1 MKNFFDVF
9 ISYGRA
15 DSKAFAIKLNQRL
28 TAQGLNVWFDQE
40 DIPLAVDYQEQI
52 NDGIERTHNFIF
64 IIAPH
69 SVNSQYCLKEINL
82 AIKYNKRII
91 PLLHLE
97 QISQETW
104 RQRNPDKTETEA
116 DWQGYQAEGR
126 HSSFMNMHP
135 AISKINWIYFREEI
149 DNFESSF
156 AGLIGA
162 IDQQQHY
169 VEKHSI
175 FLVKALNWL
184 RNQKQTNYLLI
195 GEERQAAE
203 KWLKHRL
210 TEEQPP
216 CLPTDLHC
224 EFISESSKNANNLMT
239 QVFLSS
245 SEKDNPIKEKIRQT
259 LMREGFTVWTNQTD
273 IKTGTA
279 FEEEI
284 NKGIEGANNFVYLI
298 SPEALQSSYC
308 YLELAH
314 AFATNKRIIP
324 LLIEKTDIELIPS
337 QLQKL
342 QFIDLTEYEDRDKYC
357 SSIDKLLKELN
368 RDASY
373 YESHKVLL
381 VKALKWQ
388 QQTHNPSVLLR
399 GYNLQHFEAW
409 LKVAKQRKESPPLPL
424 QEEFIIASLNQHKP
438 SSLEVFISYSRADS
452 DLARRLNEALTSLG
466 KLTWFDQES
475 IASGEDFRRE
485 IYQGIEI
492 SDNFVFIISP
502 KSINSP
508 YCSDE
513 VEYAQKLNKR
523 IITILHQK
531 VAAKDL
537 PPALATVQWLDFSQ
551 HDGDFLTNFT
561 QLVRTLDTDRDHV
574 HNHSKWLQRAKEWE
588 NSQTNADLLLRGSEF
603 VLAQTWLKKIEQQNK
618 QPPATELHKEFIQAS
633 QTAIEA
639 AETAEKERQ
648 QHLLKLQQERTQE
661 VEKRLEQEQK
671 NARRQKQWLVVV
683 SLFGAVATCL
693 GFFAA
698 SEYRRAAIS
707 EIVAVNRTSQAS
719 FALNEQLEALTAAMK
734 AQRLGTDLEQRPFVN
749 LPPKLKNNL
758 KEMLKIALY
767 GIKQTNIFS
776 GHDGSVFGVK
786 FSPDG
791 AIIASA
797 SADNTIKLWKRDG
810 SLLATLDGKH
820 GGHKG
825 SVNEVAFSPDG
836 QLIASAST
844 DNTIKLW
851 KRDGTVLKT
860 LKGHQDTV
868 KAVAF
873 SPDGQLI
880 ASGGND
886 TTVKLWKRD
895 GTLLKTLKGHQR
907 WSYVYTVA
915 FSPDGQLIASGHR
928 DKIIRIWKR
937 DGTLLKTLEGH
948 EGPVNLVVFSPDSQL
963 IASGSMDKTIKL
975 WKRDGKLL
983 RTLEGHEAAV
993 NGLTFTP
1000 DGQQIVSGSY
1010 DKTVRLWKLDGTLL
1024 MTLQGHSDAVNTV
1037 DVRNYGK
1044 NLEIASGSDDN
1055 EVRLWRPYSKLV
1067 TTLFGHSDVVSAVD
1081 LNADVIV
1088 SGSADKTL
1096 KLWKRDGTLRE
1107 LPGHKGSVSTVKIS
1121 PNGQFIVSGSLD
1133 GTVRIWGLDGKLLN
1147 TLKGDTGGINDLAI
1161 SPDSKFIVSGNWD
1174 KTLKI
1179 WRLDGKLLN
1188 TLRGHIDAV
1197 QAVAISPDGKFIAS
1211 GSADNRI
1218 KIWRLD
1224 GHGTLLSILTLK
1236 EHQSPVLAID
1246 FSPDG
1251 RMLVSGSGDNTIK
1264 LWKTDEKGQW
1274 LPSSVRTIEGHSNS
1288 VLDVKFSPDG
1298 QQIASAS
1305 ADNTIRIWQLDGT
1318 LVDMLPGFGADV
1330 NAIHFSQDG
1339 KTLVSGSSN
1348 KTIIIWDLARH
1359 LTPKDIQRYACNCLK
1374 DYLQHNPDVEES
1386 DRRLCDQILGKSY

>member
-28 TAQGLNVWFDQE
+28 TAQGLNVWFDEE

-91 PLLHLE
+91 PLLHVE

-104 RQRNPDKTETEA
+104 RQRNLDETEA

-126 HSSFMNMHP
+126 HSSFPNMHP

-149 DNFESSF
+149 DDFESSF
-156 AGLIGA
+156 TGLIGA

-184 RNQKQTNYLLI
+184 RNQKQTNYLLV

-203 KWLKHRL
+203 KWLKHRF

-245 SEKDNPIKEKIRQT
+245 SEKDNPIKEKIRKT

-279 FEEEI
+279 FQEQI
-284 NKGIEGANNFVYLI
+284 NKGIEGADNFVYLI
-298 SPEALQSSYC
+298 SPEALKSHYC
-308 YLELAH
+308 YLEIAH

-342 QFIDLTEYEDRDKYC
+342 QFIDLTEYQDQDKYR
-357 SSIDKLLKELN
+357 SNIDKLLKELN
-368 RDASY
+368 SDVAY

-466 KLTWFDQES
+466 KLTWFDQEN

-513 VEYAQKLNKR
+513 VEYAKKLNKR

-537 PPALATVQWLDFSQ
+537 PPALASIQWLDFSQ
-551 HDGDFLTNFT
+551 HGSDFLTNFT
-561 QLVRTLDTDRDHV
+561 QLVRTIHTDRDHV
-574 HNHSKWLQRAKEWE
+574 HNHSKWLQRAKAWE
-588 NSQTNADLLLRGSEF
+588 NSQKSADLLLRGSEF
-603 VLAQTWLKKIEQQNK
+603 VLAQTWLKKIEEQNK

-661 VEKRLEQEQK
+661 VEKRLEQEKK

-698 SEYRRAAIS
+698 SEYRQAAIS

-719 FALNEQLEALTAAMK
+719 FALNKQLEALTAAMK

-786 FSPDG
+786 FSHDG

-797 SADNTIKLWKRDG
+797 SADNRIKLWKRNG
-810 SLLATLDGKH
+810 SLLATLGEKR

-825 SVNEVAFSPDG
+825 SVN
-836 QLIASAST
+836 
-844 DNTIKLW
+844 
-851 KRDGTVLKT
+851 
-860 LKGHQDTV
+860 
-868 KAVAF
+868 AVAF
-873 SPDGQLI
+873 SPDGQLLASASVDNTIKLWQRDGTLEKTIQGDKDGVNAVVFSPDGQWI

-895 GTLLKTLKGHQR
+895 GTLLRTLEGHR
-907 WSYVYTVA
+907 GAVKAVA
-915 FSPDGQLIASGHR
+915 FSPDGQLIVSGSR
-928 DKIIRIWKR
+928 DKTLKLWKR
-937 DGTLLKTLEGH
+937 DGTLL
-948 EGPVNLVVFSPDSQL
+948 
-963 IASGSMDKTIKL
+963 
-975 WKRDGKLL
+975 
-983 RTLEGHEAAV
+983 RTLEGHGDTVKVVAFSPDGQSIVSGSRDKTLKLWKLDDTSPTITFSGHEASV
-993 NGLTFTP
+993 YGLTFTP

-1010 DKTVRLWKLDGTLL
+1010 DRTVRLWKLDGTLL

-1037 DVRNYGK
+1037 DVRNYGN
-1044 NLEIASGSDDN
+1044 NLEIVSGSNDKT
-1055 EVRLWRPYSKLV
+1055 VRLWKPYSKLV

-1081 LNADVIV
+1081 LKADLIV
-1088 SGSADKTL
+1088 SGSFDKTI
-1096 KLWKRDGTLRE
+1096 KLWKQDGTLRT
-1107 LPGHKGSVSTVKIS
+1107 LLGHEGLVTSVKIS

-1147 TLKGDTGGINDLAI
+1147 TLKGDTSGVHSVAI
-1161 SPDSKFIVSGNWD
+1161 SPNGKLIVSGNWD

-1188 TLRGHIDAV
+1188 NIKGHTDGV

-1211 GSADNRI
+1211 GSASNSI
-1218 KIWRLD
+1218 KIWQID
-1224 GHGTLLSILTLK
+1224 GHGTLLSIVTLK
-1236 EHQSPVLAID
+1236 GHLSSVLGVD
-1246 FSPDG
+1246 FSRDG
-1251 RMLVSGSGDNTIK
+1251 RMLVSGSDDNTIK

-1274 LPSSVRTIEGHSNS
+1274 LPSSVKTIEGHSNS

-1298 QQIASAS
+1298 QQIAAAS
-1305 ADNTIRIWQLDGT
+1305 ADDTIRIWQLDGT
-1318 LVDMLPGFGADV
+1318 LVNMLPGFGADV
-1330 NAIHFSQDG
+1330 NAIHFSRDG
-1339 KTLVSGSSN
+1339 ETLISGSSN

-1359 LTPKDIQRYACNCLK
+1359 VTPKDIQRYACKWLK
-1374 DYLQHNPDVEES
+1374 DYLQHNSEVTES
-1386 DRRLCDQILGKSY
+1386 DRRLCARILDKDY

>member
-28 TAQGLNVWFDQE
+28 AAQGLNVWFDQE

-91 PLLHLE
+91 PLLHVE

-104 RQRNPDKTETEA
+104 RQRNPDKTEA
-116 DWQGYQAEGR
+116 DWQTYQAEGR
-126 HSSFMNMHP
+126 HSSFPNMPP
-135 AISKINWIYFREEI
+135 AIGKINWIYFREEI
-149 DNFESSF
+149 DDFESSF

-169 VEKHSI
+169 VQKHSI

-203 KWLKHRL
+203 KWLKHRF

-245 SEKDNPIKEKIRQT
+245 SEKDNAIKEKIRKT
-259 LMREGFTVWTNQTD
+259 LMREGFTVWTNHTD

-279 FEEEI
+279 FQEQI
-284 NKGIEGANNFVYLI
+284 NKGIEGADNFVYLI

-342 QFIDLTEYEDRDKYC
+342 QFIDLTEYEDREKYR

-368 RDASY
+368 SDVAY
-373 YESHKVLL
+373 HESHKVLL

-537 PPALATVQWLDFSQ
+537 PPALASIQWLDFSQ
-551 HDGDFLTNFT
+551 HGGDFLTNFT
-561 QLVRTLDTDRDHV
+561 QLVRTIHTDRDHV

-588 NSQTNADLLLRGSEF
+588 NSQENADLLLRGSEF
-603 VLAQTWLKKIEQQNK
+603 VLAQTWLKKIEEQNK

-661 VEKRLEQEQK
+661 VEKRLEQEKK

-698 SEYRRAAIS
+698 SEYRQAAIS
-707 EIVAVNRTSQAS
+707 EIVAVGRTSQAS

-734 AQRLGTDLEQRPFVN
+734 AQRLRTDLESIPFVN
-749 LPPKLKNNL
+749 LPPERKDDL

-767 GIKQTNIFS
+767 GIKQANIFS
-776 GHDGSVFGVK
+776 GHYGDVLGVK

-791 AIIASA
+791 EMIASA
-797 SADNTIKLWKRDG
+797 SADNRIKLWKRNG
-810 SLLATLDGKH
+810 SLLATLGEKR

-825 SVNEVAFSPDG
+825 SVNAVAFSPDGQLLASASTDNTIKLWKTDGTLLKTLKGHRDTVNAVAFSPDG
-836 QLIASAST
+836 QLIASAGNDKT
-844 DNTIKLW
+844 VKLW
-851 KRDGTVLKT
+851 KRDGTLLRT
-860 LKGHQDTV
+860 LEGHRGAV

-880 ASGGND
+880 VSGSRD
-886 TTVKLWKRD
+886 KTLKLWKRD
-895 GTLLKTLKGHQR
+895 GTLLRTLEGHGDT
-907 WSYVYTVA
+907 VKVVA
-915 FSPDGQLIASGHR
+915 FSPDGQSIVSGSR
-928 DKIIRIWKR
+928 DK
-937 DGTLLKTLEGH
+937 TL
-948 EGPVNLVVFSPDSQL
+948 
-963 IASGSMDKTIKL
+963 KL
-975 WKRDGKLL
+975 WKLDD
-983 RTLEGHEAAV
+983 TSPTITFSGHEASV
-993 NGLTFTP
+993 YGLTFTP
-1000 DGQQIVSGSY
+1000 DGQQIVSGS
-1010 DKTVRLWKLDGTLL
+1010 DDRTVRLWKLDGTLL
-1024 MTLQGHSDAVNTV
+1024 MTLRGHSDAVNTV
-1037 DVRNYGK
+1037 DVHNYGK
-1044 NLEIASGSDDN
+1044 NLEIASGSNDN
-1055 EVRLWRPYSKLV
+1055 KVRLWKPYNELV

-1088 SGSADKTL
+1088 SGSEDKTL
-1096 KLWKRDGTLRE
+1096 KLWKRDGTLRT
-1107 LPGHKGSVSTVKIS
+1107 LLGHKGSVSTVKIS

-1133 GTVRIWGLDGKLLN
+1133 GTLRIWRLDGKLLN
-1147 TLKGDTGGINDLAI
+1147 TLKGDTGGVHSVAI
-1161 SPDSKFIVSGNWD
+1161 SPNGKLIVSGNWD

-1188 TLRGHIDAV
+1188 TLRGHTDV
-1197 QAVAISPDGKFIAS
+1197 VETVAISPDGKFIAS

-1224 GHGTLLSILTLK
+1224 GHGTVLSILTLK

-1274 LPSSVRTIEGHSNS
+1274 LPSSVKTIEGHSNS

-1305 ADNTIRIWQLDGT
+1305 ADDTIRIWQLDGT
-1318 LVDMLPGFGADV
+1318 LVNVLPGFGADV
-1330 NAIHFSQDG
+1330 NAIHFSRDG

-1348 KTIIIWDLARH
+1348 KTVIIWDLASN
-1359 LTPKDIQRYACNCLK
+1359 LTPQDIQRYACKWLK
-1374 DYLQHNPDVEES
+1374 DYLQHNSEVTES
-1386 DRRLCDQILGKSY
+1386 DRRLCDRILDKDY

>member
-15 DSKAFAIKLNQRL
+15 DSKAFAINLNQRL
-28 TAQGLNVWFDQE
+28 TAQGLNVWFDEE

-91 PLLHLE
+91 PLLHVE

-104 RQRNPDKTETEA
+104 QQRNLDKTETEA

-126 HSSFMNMHP
+126 HSSFPNMHP
-135 AISKINWIYFREEI
+135 AISKLNWIYFREEI
-149 DNFESSF
+149 DDFESSF

-184 RNQKQTNYLLI
+184 RNQKQTNYLLV

-203 KWLKHRL
+203 KWLKHRF

-245 SEKDNPIKEKIRQT
+245 SEKDNAIKEKIRKT

-284 NKGIEGANNFVYLI
+284 NKGIEGADNFVYLI
-298 SPEALQSSYC
+298 SPEALKSHYC

-342 QFIDLTEYEDRDKYC
+342 QFIDLTEYEDQDKYR

-368 RDASY
+368 SDASY

-508 YCSDE
+508 YCYDE
-513 VEYAQKLNKR
+513 VEYAKKLNKR

-551 HDGDFLTNFT
+551 HGGDFLTNFT
-561 QLVRTLDTDRDHV
+561 QLVRTIHTDRDHV

-588 NSQTNADLLLRGSEF
+588 NSQKNADLLLRGSEF
-603 VLAQTWLKKIEQQNK
+603 VLAQTWLKKIEEQNK

-661 VEKRLEQEQK
+661 AEKRLEQEQK

-683 SLFGAVATCL
+683 SLFGAVATSL

-698 SEYRRAAIS
+698 SEYHRAAIS
-707 EIVAVNRTSQAS
+707 EILAVNRTSQAS
-719 FALNEQLEALTAAMK
+719 FALNKQLEALTAAMK

-797 SADNTIKLWKRDG
+797 SGDNRIKLWKRNG
-810 SLLATLDGKH
+810 SLLATLGEKR

-825 SVNEVAFSPDG
+825 SVN
-836 QLIASAST
+836 
-844 DNTIKLW
+844 
-851 KRDGTVLKT
+851 
-860 LKGHQDTV
+860 
-868 KAVAF
+868 AVAF
-873 SPDGQLI
+873 SPDGQLLVSASVDNTIKLWQRDGTLEKTIQGDKDGVNAVVFSPDGQWI

-886 TTVKLWKRD
+886 KTVKLWKRD
-895 GTLLKTLKGHQR
+895 GTLLRTLAGHQDI
-907 WSYVYTVA
+907 VNAVA
-915 FSPDGQLIASGHR
+915 FSPDGQWI
-928 DKIIRIWKR
+928 
-937 DGTLLKTLEGH
+937 
-948 EGPVNLVVFSPDSQL
+948 V
-963 IASGSMDKTIKL
+963 SGSNDKTIKL
-975 WKRDGKLL
+975 WKRDGTLL
-983 RTLEGHEAAV
+983 RTLAGHQDIVKAVAFSPDGQWIASGSYDNTLKLWKRDGTSPTITFYGHEDPIY
-993 NGLTFTP
+993 GLTFTP

-1010 DKTVRLWKLDGTLL
+1010 DQTVRLWKLDGTLL
-1024 MTLQGHSDAVNTV
+1024 MTLRGHSDAVNTV

-1081 LNADVIV
+1081 LSADLIV
-1088 SGSADKTL
+1088 SGSGDKTL
-1096 KLWKRDGTLRE
+1096 KLWKPDGTLLNTLE
-1107 LPGHKGSVSTVKIS
+1107 GHQDSVSTVKIS
-1121 PNGQFIVSGSLD
+1121 PNGQFIVSGSPD
-1133 GTVRIWGLDGKLLN
+1133 GKVNIWRRDGKLLN
-1147 TLKGDTGGINDLAI
+1147 TLKGGTGDVNDLAI
-1161 SPDSKFIVSGNWD
+1161 SPNGKLIVSGNWD

-1179 WRLDGKLLN
+1179 WGLDGKLLN

-1197 QAVAISPDGKFIAS
+1197 QAMAISPDGKFIAS

-1251 RMLVSGSGDNTIK
+1251 RMLVSGSGDNTIR

-1318 LVDMLPGFGADV
+1318 LVNMLPGFGADV

-1348 KTIIIWDLARH
+1348 KTIIIWDLVRH

-1374 DYLQHNPDVEES
+1374 DYLQHNSEVEAR

>member
-1 MKNFFDVF
+1 
-9 ISYGRA
+9 
-15 DSKAFAIKLNQRL
+15 
-28 TAQGLNVWFDQE
+28 
-40 DIPLAVDYQEQI
+40 
-52 NDGIERTHNFIF
+52 
-64 IIAPH
+64 
-69 SVNSQYCLKEINL
+69 
-82 AIKYNKRII
+82 
-91 PLLHLE
+91 
-97 QISQETW
+97 
-104 RQRNPDKTETEA
+104 
-116 DWQGYQAEGR
+116 
-126 HSSFMNMHP
+126 
-135 AISKINWIYFREEI
+135 
-149 DNFESSF
+149 
-156 AGLIGA
+156 
-162 IDQQQHY
+162 
-169 VEKHSI
+169 
-175 FLVKALNWL
+175 
-184 RNQKQTNYLLI
+184 
-195 GEERQAAE
+195 
-203 KWLKHRL
+203 
-210 TEEQPP
+210 
-216 CLPTDLHC
+216 
-224 EFISESSKNANNLMT
+224 MT

-245 SEKDNPIKEKIRQT
+245 SEKVNVIKEKIGKT
-259 LMREGFTVWTNQTD
+259 LMREGFTIWTNQTD

-284 NKGIEGANNFVYLI
+284 NKGIEGADNFVYLI

-342 QFIDLTEYEDRDKYC
+342 QFIDLTEYEDREKYR

-368 RDASY
+368 RDAAY
-373 YESHKVLL
+373 HESHKVLL

-409 LKVAKQRKESPPLPL
+409 LKVAKQRTESPPLPL
-424 QEEFIIASLNQHKP
+424 QEEFITASLNQPKA

-452 DLARRLNEALTSLG
+452 DLARRLNESLISLG

-523 IITILHQK
+523 IIPILHQK

-537 PPALATVQWLDFSQ
+537 PAALASIQWLDFSQ
-551 HDGDFLTNFT
+551 HGGDFLTNFT
-561 QLVRTLDTDRDHV
+561 QLVRTIHTDRDHV

-588 NSQTNADLLLRGSEF
+588 NSQKNADLLLRGSEF
-603 VLAQTWLKKIEQQNK
+603 VLAQAWLKKIEQQNK

-648 QHLLKLQQERTQE
+648 QKLLKLQQERTQE
-661 VEKRLEQEQK
+661 VEKRLEQEKK
-671 NARRQKQWLVVV
+671 NARRQKQWLIVV
-683 SLFGAVATCL
+683 SLLGGVATCSGL
-693 GFFAA
+693 FAA
-698 SEYRRAAIS
+698 KEYRKAAIS
-707 EIVAVNRTSQAS
+707 EIVAVRQTSQAS

-767 GIKQTNIFS
+767 GIKQANIFS
-776 GHDGSVFGVK
+776 GHYGDVLGVK

-791 AIIASA
+791 EMIASA
-797 SADNTIKLWKRDG
+797 SADNRIKLWKRNG
-810 SLLATLDGKH
+810 SLLATLGEKR

-825 SVNEVAFSPDG
+825 SVNAVAFSPDG
-836 QLIASAST
+836 QLLASASV

-851 KRDGTVLKT
+851 QRDGTLEKT
-860 LKGHQDTV
+860 IQGDKDGV
-868 KAVAF
+868 NAVAF

-886 TTVKLWKRD
+886 KTVKLWKRD
-895 GTLLKTLKGHQR
+895 GTLLRTLEGHR
-907 WSYVYTVA
+907 GAVKAVA
-915 FSPDGQLIASGHR
+915 FSPDGQLIVSGSR
-928 DKIIRIWKR
+928 DKTLKLWKR
-937 DGTLLKTLEGH
+937 DGTLL
-948 EGPVNLVVFSPDSQL
+948 
-963 IASGSMDKTIKL
+963 
-975 WKRDGKLL
+975 
-983 RTLEGHEAAV
+983 RTLEGHGDTVKVVAFSPDGQSIVSGSRDKTLKLWKLDDTSPTITFSGHEASV
-993 NGLTFTP
+993 YGLTFTP

-1010 DKTVRLWKLDGTLL
+1010 DRTVRLWKLDGTLL

-1037 DVRNYGK
+1037 DVRNYGN
-1044 NLEIASGSDDN
+1044 NLEIVSGSNDKT
-1055 EVRLWRPYSKLV
+1055 VRLWKPYNELV

-1088 SGSADKTL
+1088 SGSFDKTI
-1096 KLWKRDGTLRE
+1096 KLWKQDGTLRT
-1107 LPGHKGSVSTVKIS
+1107 LLGHKGSVSTVKIS

-1133 GTVRIWGLDGKLLN
+1133 GTLRIWRLDGKLLN
-1147 TLKGDTGGINDLAI
+1147 TLKGDTGGVHSVAI
-1161 SPDSKFIVSGNWD
+1161 SPNGKLIVSGNWD

-1188 TLRGHIDAV
+1188 NLKGHTDGV

-1211 GSADNRI
+1211 GSASNSI
-1218 KIWRLD
+1218 KIWQID
-1224 GHGTLLSILTLK
+1224 GHGTLLSIVTLK
-1236 EHQSPVLAID
+1236 GHLSSVLGVD
-1246 FSPDG
+1246 FSRDG

-1274 LPSSVRTIEGHSNS
+1274 LPSSVKTIEGHSNS

-1305 ADNTIRIWQLDGT
+1305 SDDTIRIWQLDGT
-1318 LVDMLPGFGADV
+1318 LVNMLPGFGADV

-1348 KTIIIWDLARH
+1348 KTVIIWDLARH
-1359 LTPKDIQRYACNCLK
+1359 LTPKDIQRYACKWLK
-1374 DYLQHNPDVEES
+1374 DYLQHNPEVEES
-1386 DRRLCDQILGKSY
+1386 DRRLCDNIFGDDH

>member
-28 TAQGLNVWFDQE
+28 TAQGLNVWFDEE

-69 SVNSQYCLKEINL
+69 SVNSQYCLREINL

-91 PLLHLE
+91 PLVHVE

-104 RQRNPDKTETEA
+104 RQRNLDKTEA
-116 DWQGYQAEGR
+116 DWQAYQAEGR
-126 HSSFMNMHP
+126 NSIFPNMHP
-135 AISKINWIYFREEI
+135 VISKINWIYFREEI
-149 DNFESSF
+149 DDFESSF
-156 AGLIGA
+156 AGLISA
-162 IDQQQHY
+162 IYRQQNY

-203 KWLKHRL
+203 KWLKHRF

-245 SEKDNPIKEKIRQT
+245 SEKDNTIKEKIRQT

-308 YLELAH
+308 YLELTH

-342 QFIDLTEYEDRDKYC
+342 QFIDLTEYEDWEKYR

-368 RDASY
+368 RDAAY
-373 YESHKVLL
+373 HESHKVLL

-388 QQTHNPSVLLR
+388 HQTHNPSVLLR

-475 IASGEDFRRE
+475 IASGEDFQQE
-485 IYQGIEI
+485 IYRGIET
-492 SDNFVFIISP
+492 SDNFLFIISP

-561 QLVRTLDTDRDHV
+561 QLVRTIHTDRDHV

-588 NSQTNADLLLRGSEF
+588 NSQKNADLLLRGSEF

-618 QPPATELHKEFIQAS
+618 QPAATELHKEFIQAS
-633 QTAIEA
+633 QTAVEA

-648 QHLLKLQQERTQE
+648 QYLLKLQQERTQE
-661 VEKRLEQEQK
+661 AEKRLEQEQK
-671 NARRQKQWLVVV
+671 NARRQKQLLIVV
-683 SLFGAVATCL
+683 SLLGGVATCL

-698 SEYRRAAIS
+698 SEYRQAAIS

-719 FALNEQLEALTAAMK
+719 FALNEQLEALTAAIK
-734 AQRLGTDLEQRPFVN
+734 AKRLEIDLESRPFVN

-758 KEMLKIALY
+758 KEMLKIAIF

-776 GHDGSVFGVK
+776 GHYGDVLGVK

-791 AIIASA
+791 EMIASA
-797 SADNTIKLWKRDG
+797 SADNTLKLWKRDG
-810 SLLATLDGKH
+810 SLLATLDEKR

-825 SVNEVAFSPDG
+825 SVNAVAFSPDG

-851 KRDGTVLKT
+851 KTNGTLLKT
-860 LKGHQDTV
+860 LKGHRDTV
-868 KAVAF
+868 NAVAF

-880 ASGGND
+880 ASAGND

-895 GTLLKTLKGHQR
+895 GTLLKTLKGNQS

-928 DKIIRIWKR
+928 DKIIRIWRR

-1024 MTLQGHSDAVNTV
+1024 MTLRGHSDAVNTV
-1037 DVRNYGK
+1037 DVHNDGK

-1055 EVRLWRPYSKLV
+1055 EVRLWKPYNKLA
-1067 TTLFGHSDVVSAVD
+1067 TTLFDHRDVVSAVD
-1081 LNADVIV
+1081 LSADLIV
-1088 SGSADKTL
+1088 SGSGDKTL
-1096 KLWKRDGTLRE
+1096 KLWKSDGTL
-1107 LPGHKGSVSTVKIS
+1107 LNTLAGHKDSVSTVKIS
-1121 PNGQFIVSGSLD
+1121 PNGQFIVSGSPD
-1133 GTVRIWGLDGKLLN
+1133 GKVNIWRLDGKLLN
-1147 TLKGDTGGINDLAI
+1147 TLKGGTGGVNDLAI

-1179 WRLDGKLLN
+1179 WGLDGKLLN
-1188 TLRGHIDAV
+1188 TRRGHIDAV

-1211 GSADNRI
+1211 GSADNNI

-1274 LPSSVRTIEGHSNS
+1274 LPSSVKTIEGHSNS

-1305 ADNTIRIWQLDGT
+1305 SDDTIKIWQLDGT
-1318 LVDMLPGFGADV
+1318 LVNMLPGFGADV

-1348 KTIIIWDLARH
+1348 KTIIIWDLAH
-1359 LTPKDIQRYACNCLK
+1359 DLTPKNIQRYACKWLK
-1374 DYLQHNPDVEES
+1374 DYLQHNPEVEES
-1386 DRRLCDQILGKSY
+1386 ERRLCDKILDKDY

>member
-15 DSKAFAIKLNQRL
+15 DSKALAIKLNQRL
-28 TAQGLNVWFDQE
+28 AAEGLNVWFDQE

-69 SVNSQYCLKEINL
+69 SVNSPYCLKEINL

-91 PLLHLE
+91 PLLHVE

-104 RQRNPDKTETEA
+104 RQRNPDKTEA
-116 DWQGYQAEGR
+116 DWQEYQAEGR
-126 HSSFMNMHP
+126 DSSFPNMHP
-135 AISKINWIYFREEI
+135 VISKINWIYFREEI
-149 DNFESSF
+149 DDFESSF

-162 IDQQQHY
+162 IHQHKNY

-175 FLVKALNWL
+175 FLVKALNWS
-184 RNQKQTNYLLI
+184 RNHKQTNYLLI

-203 KWLKHRL
+203 KWLKHRF

-245 SEKDNPIKEKIRQT
+245 SEKVNVIKEKIGKT
-259 LMREGFTVWTNQTD
+259 LMREGFTIWTNQTD

-284 NKGIEGANNFVYLI
+284 NKGIEGADNFVYLI

-342 QFIDLTEYEDRDKYC
+342 QFIDLTEYEDREKYR

-368 RDASY
+368 RDAAY
-373 YESHKVLL
+373 HESHKVLL

-409 LKVAKQRKESPPLPL
+409 LKVAKQRTESPPLPL
-424 QEEFIIASLNQHKP
+424 QEEFITASLNQPKA

-452 DLARRLNEALTSLG
+452 DLARRLNESLISLG

-523 IITILHQK
+523 IIPILHQK

-537 PPALATVQWLDFSQ
+537 PAALASIQWLDFSQ
-551 HDGDFLTNFT
+551 HGGDFLTNFT
-561 QLVRTLDTDRDHV
+561 QLVRTIHTDRDHV

-588 NSQTNADLLLRGSEF
+588 NSQKNADLLLRGSEF
-603 VLAQTWLKKIEQQNK
+603 VLAQAWLKKIEQQNK

-648 QHLLKLQQERTQE
+648 QKLLKLQQERTQE
-661 VEKRLEQEQK
+661 VEKRLEQEKK

-1024 MTLQGHSDAVNTV
+1024 MTLRGHSDAVNTV

-1147 TLKGDTGGINDLAI
+1147 TLKGDTGGINDLVI

-1179 WRLDGKLLN
+1179 WGLDGKLLN
-1188 TLRGHIDAV
+1188 TLRGHIDV
-1197 QAVAISPDGKFIAS
+1197 VETVAISPDGKFIAS
-1211 GSADNRI
+1211 GSADNKI

-1224 GHGTLLSILTLK
+1224 GHGTLLSILTLTG
-1236 EHQSPVLAID
+1236 HLSPVLAID

-1274 LPSSVRTIEGHSNS
+1274 LPSSVKTIKGHSNS

-1305 ADNTIRIWQLDGT
+1305 SDDTIKIWQLDGT
-1318 LVDMLPGFGADV
+1318 LVNMLPGFGADV

-1348 KTIIIWDLARH
+1348 KTIIIWDLARD
-1359 LTPKDIQRYACNCLK
+1359 LTPKDIQRYACKWLK
-1374 DYLQHNPDVEES
+1374 DYLQHNPKVKAS
-1386 DRRLCDQILGKSY
+1386 DRNFCDRILGKDY

>member
-15 DSKAFAIKLNQRL
+15 DSKALAIKLNQRL
-28 TAQGLNVWFDQE
+28 AAEGLNVWFDQE

-69 SVNSQYCLKEINL
+69 SVNSPYCLKEINL

-91 PLLHLE
+91 PLLHVE

-104 RQRNPDKTETEA
+104 RQRNPDKTEA
-116 DWQGYQAEGR
+116 DWQEYQAEGR
-126 HSSFMNMHP
+126 DSSFPNMHP
-135 AISKINWIYFREEI
+135 VISKINWIYFREEI
-149 DNFESSF
+149 DDFESSF

-162 IDQQQHY
+162 IHQHKNY

-175 FLVKALNWL
+175 FLVKALNWS
-184 RNQKQTNYLLI
+184 RNHKQTNYLLI

-203 KWLKHRL
+203 KWLKHRF

-245 SEKDNPIKEKIRQT
+245 SEKVNVIKEKIGKT
-259 LMREGFTVWTNQTD
+259 LMREGFTIWTNQTD

-284 NKGIEGANNFVYLI
+284 NKGIEGADNFVYLI

-342 QFIDLTEYEDRDKYC
+342 QFIDLTEYEDREKYR

-368 RDASY
+368 RDAAY
-373 YESHKVLL
+373 HESHKVLL

-409 LKVAKQRKESPPLPL
+409 LKVAKQRTESPPLPL
-424 QEEFIIASLNQHKP
+424 QEEFITASLNQPKA

-452 DLARRLNEALTSLG
+452 DLARRLNESLISLG

-523 IITILHQK
+523 IIPILHQK

-537 PPALATVQWLDFSQ
+537 PAALASIQWLDFSQ
-551 HDGDFLTNFT
+551 HGGDFLTNFT
-561 QLVRTLDTDRDHV
+561 QLVRTIHTDRDHV

-588 NSQTNADLLLRGSEF
+588 NSQKNADLLLRGSEF
-603 VLAQTWLKKIEQQNK
+603 VLAQAWLKKIEQQNK

-648 QHLLKLQQERTQE
+648 QKLLKLQQERTQE
-661 VEKRLEQEQK
+661 VEKRLEQEKK

-719 FALNEQLEALTAAMK
+719 FALNKQLEALTAAMK

-1147 TLKGDTGGINDLAI
+1147 TLKGDTGGINDLVI

-1179 WRLDGKLLN
+1179 WGLDGKLLN
-1188 TLRGHIDAV
+1188 TLRGHIDV
-1197 QAVAISPDGKFIAS
+1197 VETVAISPDGKFIAS
-1211 GSADNRI
+1211 GSADNKI

-1224 GHGTLLSILTLK
+1224 GHGTLLSILTLTG
-1236 EHQSPVLAID
+1236 HLSPVLAID

-1274 LPSSVRTIEGHSNS
+1274 LPSSVKTIKGHSNS

-1305 ADNTIRIWQLDGT
+1305 SDDTIKIWQLDGT
-1318 LVDMLPGFGADV
+1318 LVNMLPGFGADV

-1348 KTIIIWDLARH
+1348 KTIIIWDLARD
-1359 LTPKDIQRYACNCLK
+1359 LTPKDIQRYACKWLK
-1374 DYLQHNPDVEES
+1374 DYLQHNPKVKAS
-1386 DRRLCDQILGKSY
+1386 DRNFCDRILGKDY

>member
-15 DSKAFAIKLNQRL
+15 DSKALAIKLNQRL
-28 TAQGLNVWFDQE
+28 AAEGLNVWFDQE

-69 SVNSQYCLKEINL
+69 SVNSPYCLKEINL

-91 PLLHLE
+91 PLLHVE

-104 RQRNPDKTETEA
+104 RQRNPDKTEA
-116 DWQGYQAEGR
+116 DWQEYQAEGR
-126 HSSFMNMHP
+126 DSSFPNMHP
-135 AISKINWIYFREEI
+135 VISKINWIYFREEI
-149 DNFESSF
+149 DDFESSF

-162 IDQQQHY
+162 IHQHKNY

-175 FLVKALNWL
+175 FLVKALNWS
-184 RNQKQTNYLLI
+184 RNHKQTNYLLI

-203 KWLKHRL
+203 KWLKHRF

-245 SEKDNPIKEKIRQT
+245 SEKVNVIKEKIGKT
-259 LMREGFTVWTNQTD
+259 LMREGFTIWTNQTD

-284 NKGIEGANNFVYLI
+284 NKGIEGADNFVYLI

-342 QFIDLTEYEDRDKYC
+342 QFIELTEYEDREKYR

-368 RDASY
+368 RDAAY
-373 YESHKVLL
+373 HESHKVLL

-409 LKVAKQRKESPPLPL
+409 LKVAKQRTESPPLPL
-424 QEEFIIASLNQHKP
+424 QEEFITASLNQPKA

-452 DLARRLNEALTSLG
+452 DLARRLNESLISLG

-523 IITILHQK
+523 IIPILHQK

-537 PPALATVQWLDFSQ
+537 PAALASIQWLDFSQ
-551 HDGDFLTNFT
+551 HGGDFLTNFT
-561 QLVRTLDTDRDHV
+561 QLVRTIHTDRDHV

-588 NSQTNADLLLRGSEF
+588 NSQKNADLLLRGSEF
-603 VLAQTWLKKIEQQNK
+603 VLAQAWLKKIEQQNK

-648 QHLLKLQQERTQE
+648 QKLLKLQQERTQE
-661 VEKRLEQEQK
+661 VEKRLEQEKK

-683 SLFGAVATCL
+683 SLLGGVATCSGL
-693 GFFAA
+693 FAA
-698 SEYRRAAIS
+698 KEYRKAAIS
-707 EIVAVNRTSQAS
+707 EIVAVRQTSQAS
-719 FALNEQLEALTAAMK
+719 FALNEQLEALTAAIK
-734 AQRLGTDLEQRPFVN
+734 AKRLETDLESIPFVN
-749 LPPKLKNNL
+749 LPPERKDDL

-767 GIKQTNIFS
+767 GIKQANIFS
-776 GHDGSVFGVK
+776 GHYGDVLGVK

-791 AIIASA
+791 EMIASA
-797 SADNTIKLWKRDG
+797 SADNTLKLWKRDG
-810 SLLATLDGKH
+810 SLLATLDEKR

-825 SVNEVAFSPDG
+825 SVNAVAFSPDG

-851 KRDGTVLKT
+851 KTDGTLLKT
-860 LKGHQDTV
+860 LKGHRDTVNAVAFSPDGQLIASAGNDTTVKLWKRDGSLLRTLKGHRDHVFTVAFSPDGQLIASAGNDTTVKLWKRDGTLFRKLEGHQDTV

-880 ASGGND
+880 ASGS
-886 TTVKLWKRD
+886 R
-895 GTLLKTLKGHQR
+895 
-907 WSYVYTVA
+907 
-915 FSPDGQLIASGHR
+915 
-928 DKIIRIWKR
+928 
-937 DGTLLKTLEGH
+937 
-948 EGPVNLVVFSPDSQL
+948 
-963 IASGSMDKTIKL
+963 DKTIKI

-983 RTLEGHEAAV
+983 STLEGHEASV

-1024 MTLQGHSDAVNTV
+1024 LMTLRGHSDAVNTV
-1037 DVRNYGK
+1037 DVHNDGK
-1044 NLEIASGSDDN
+1044 NLQIASGSDDN

-1081 LNADVIV
+1081 WNADLIV
-1088 SGSADKTL
+1088 SGSWDKTL
-1096 KLWKRDGTLRE
+1096 KLWKSDGTFLNE
-1107 LPGHKGSVSTVKIS
+1107 LAGRKDSVSTVKIS
-1121 PNGQFIVSGSLD
+1121 PNGQFIVSGSPD
-1133 GTVRIWGLDGKLLN
+1133 GKVNIWRRDGKLLN
-1147 TLKGDTGGINDLAI
+1147 TLKGDTGGVNDLVI

-1179 WRLDGKLLN
+1179 WGLDGKLLN
-1188 TLRGHIDAV
+1188 TLRGHIDV
-1197 QAVAISPDGKFIAS
+1197 VETVAISPDGKFIAS
-1211 GSADNRI
+1211 GSADNKI

-1224 GHGTLLSILTLK
+1224 GHGTLLSILTLTG
-1236 EHQSPVLAID
+1236 HLSPVLAID

-1274 LPSSVRTIEGHSNS
+1274 LPSSVKTIKGHSNS

-1305 ADNTIRIWQLDGT
+1305 SDDTIKIWQLDGT
-1318 LVDMLPGFGADV
+1318 LVNMLPGFGADV

-1348 KTIIIWDLARH
+1348 KTIIIWDLARD
-1359 LTPKDIQRYACNCLK
+1359 LTPKDIQRYACKWLK
-1374 DYLQHNPDVEES
+1374 DYLQHNPKVKAS
-1386 DRRLCDQILGKSY
+1386 DRNFCDRILGKDY

>member
-15 DSKAFAIKLNQRL
+15 DSKALAIKLNQRL
-28 TAQGLNVWFDQE
+28 AAEGLNVWFDQE

-69 SVNSQYCLKEINL
+69 SVNSPYCLKEINL

-91 PLLHLE
+91 PLLHVE

-104 RQRNPDKTETEA
+104 RQRNPDKTEA
-116 DWQGYQAEGR
+116 DWQEYQAEGR
-126 HSSFMNMHP
+126 DSSFPNMHP
-135 AISKINWIYFREEI
+135 VISKINWIYFREEI
-149 DNFESSF
+149 DDFESSF

-162 IDQQQHY
+162 IHQHKNY

-175 FLVKALNWL
+175 FLVKALNWS
-184 RNQKQTNYLLI
+184 RNHKQTNYLLI

-203 KWLKHRL
+203 KWLKHRF

-245 SEKDNPIKEKIRQT
+245 SEKVNVIKEKIGKT
-259 LMREGFTVWTNQTD
+259 LMREGFTIWTNQTD

-284 NKGIEGANNFVYLI
+284 NKGIEGADNFVYLI

-342 QFIDLTEYEDRDKYC
+342 QFIDLTEYEDREKYR

-368 RDASY
+368 RDAAY
-373 YESHKVLL
+373 HESHKVLL

-409 LKVAKQRKESPPLPL
+409 LKVAKQRTESPPLPL
-424 QEEFIIASLNQHKP
+424 QEEFITASLNQPKA

-452 DLARRLNEALTSLG
+452 DLARRLNESLISLG

-523 IITILHQK
+523 IIPILHQK

-537 PPALATVQWLDFSQ
+537 PAALASIQWLDFSQ
-551 HDGDFLTNFT
+551 HGGDFLTNFT
-561 QLVRTLDTDRDHV
+561 QLVRTIHTDRDHV

-588 NSQTNADLLLRGSEF
+588 NSQKNADLLLRGSEF
-603 VLAQTWLKKIEQQNK
+603 VLAQAWLKKIEQQNK

-648 QHLLKLQQERTQE
+648 QKLLKLQQERTQE
-661 VEKRLEQEQK
+661 VEKRLEQEKK

-1147 TLKGDTGGINDLAI
+1147 TLKGDTGGINDLVI

-1179 WRLDGKLLN
+1179 WGLDGKLLN
-1188 TLRGHIDAV
+1188 TLRGHIDV
-1197 QAVAISPDGKFIAS
+1197 VETVAISPDGKFIAS
-1211 GSADNRI
+1211 GSADNKI

-1224 GHGTLLSILTLK
+1224 GHGTLLSILTLTG
-1236 EHQSPVLAID
+1236 HLSPVLAID

-1274 LPSSVRTIEGHSNS
+1274 LPSSVKTIKGHSNS

-1305 ADNTIRIWQLDGT
+1305 SDDTIKIWQLDGT
-1318 LVDMLPGFGADV
+1318 LVNMLPGFGADV

-1348 KTIIIWDLARH
+1348 KTIIIWDLARD
-1359 LTPKDIQRYACNCLK
+1359 LTPKDIQRYACKWLK
-1374 DYLQHNPDVEES
+1374 DYLQHNPKVKAS
-1386 DRRLCDQILGKSY
+1386 DRNFCDRILGKDY

>member
-15 DSKAFAIKLNQRL
+15 DSKALAIKLNQRL
-28 TAQGLNVWFDQE
+28 AAEGLNVWFDQE

-69 SVNSQYCLKEINL
+69 SVNSPYCLKEINL

-91 PLLHLE
+91 PLLHVE

-104 RQRNPDKTETEA
+104 RQRNPDKTEA
-116 DWQGYQAEGR
+116 DWQEYQAEGR
-126 HSSFMNMHP
+126 DSSFPNMHP
-135 AISKINWIYFREEI
+135 VISKINWIYFREEI
-149 DNFESSF
+149 DDFESSF

-162 IDQQQHY
+162 IHQHKNY

-175 FLVKALNWL
+175 FLVKALNWS
-184 RNQKQTNYLLI
+184 RNHKQTNYLLI

-203 KWLKHRL
+203 KWLKHRF

-245 SEKDNPIKEKIRQT
+245 SEKVNVIKEKIGKT
-259 LMREGFTVWTNQTD
+259 LMREGFTIWTNQTD

-284 NKGIEGANNFVYLI
+284 NKGIEGADNFVYLI

-342 QFIDLTEYEDRDKYC
+342 QFIELTEYEDREKYR

-368 RDASY
+368 RDAAY
-373 YESHKVLL
+373 HESHKVLL

-409 LKVAKQRKESPPLPL
+409 LKVAKQRTESPPLPL
-424 QEEFIIASLNQHKP
+424 QEEFITASLNQPKA

-452 DLARRLNEALTSLG
+452 DLARRLNESLISLG

-523 IITILHQK
+523 IIPILHQK

-537 PPALATVQWLDFSQ
+537 PAALASIQWLDFSQ
-551 HDGDFLTNFT
+551 HGGDFLTNFT
-561 QLVRTLDTDRDHV
+561 QLVRTIHTDRDHV

-588 NSQTNADLLLRGSEF
+588 NSQKNADLLLRGSEF
-603 VLAQTWLKKIEQQNK
+603 VLAQAWLKKIEQQNK

-648 QHLLKLQQERTQE
+648 QKLLKLQQERTQE
-661 VEKRLEQEQK
+661 VEKRLEQEKK

-683 SLFGAVATCL
+683 SLLGGVATCSGL
-693 GFFAA
+693 FAA
-698 SEYRRAAIS
+698 KEYRKAAIS
-707 EIVAVNRTSQAS
+707 EIVAVRQTSQAS
-719 FALNEQLEALTAAMK
+719 FALNEQLEALTAAIK
-734 AQRLGTDLEQRPFVN
+734 AKRLETDLESIPFVN
-749 LPPKLKNNL
+749 LPPERKDDL

-767 GIKQTNIFS
+767 GIKQANIFS
-776 GHDGSVFGVK
+776 GHYGDVLGVK

-791 AIIASA
+791 EMIASA
-797 SADNTIKLWKRDG
+797 SADNTLKLWKRDG
-810 SLLATLDGKH
+810 SLLATLDEKR

-825 SVNEVAFSPDG
+825 SVNAVAFSPDG

-851 KRDGTVLKT
+851 KTDGTLLKT
-860 LKGHQDTV
+860 LKGHRDTVNAVAFSPDGQLIASAGNDTTVKLWKRDGTLFRKLEGHQDTV

-880 ASGGND
+880 ASGS
-886 TTVKLWKRD
+886 R
-895 GTLLKTLKGHQR
+895 
-907 WSYVYTVA
+907 
-915 FSPDGQLIASGHR
+915 
-928 DKIIRIWKR
+928 
-937 DGTLLKTLEGH
+937 
-948 EGPVNLVVFSPDSQL
+948 
-963 IASGSMDKTIKL
+963 DKTIKI

-983 RTLEGHEAAV
+983 STLEGHEASV

-1024 MTLQGHSDAVNTV
+1024 LMTLRGHSDAVNTV
-1037 DVRNYGK
+1037 DVHNDGK
-1044 NLEIASGSDDN
+1044 NLQIASGSDDN

-1081 LNADVIV
+1081 WNADLIV
-1088 SGSADKTL
+1088 SGSWDKTL
-1096 KLWKRDGTLRE
+1096 KLWKSDGTFLNE
-1107 LPGHKGSVSTVKIS
+1107 LAGRKDSVSTVKIS
-1121 PNGQFIVSGSLD
+1121 PNGQFIVSGSPD
-1133 GTVRIWGLDGKLLN
+1133 GKVNIWRRDGKLLN
-1147 TLKGDTGGINDLAI
+1147 TLKGDTGGVNDLVI

-1179 WRLDGKLLN
+1179 WGLDGKLLN
-1188 TLRGHIDAV
+1188 TLRGHIDV
-1197 QAVAISPDGKFIAS
+1197 VETVAISPDGKFIAS
-1211 GSADNRI
+1211 GSADNKI

-1224 GHGTLLSILTLK
+1224 GHGTLLSILTLTG
-1236 EHQSPVLAID
+1236 HLSPVLAID

-1274 LPSSVRTIEGHSNS
+1274 LPSSVKTIKGHSNS

-1305 ADNTIRIWQLDGT
+1305 SDDTIKIWQLDGT
-1318 LVDMLPGFGADV
+1318 LVNMLPGFGADV

-1348 KTIIIWDLARH
+1348 KTIIIWDLARD
-1359 LTPKDIQRYACNCLK
+1359 LTPKDIQRYACKWLK
-1374 DYLQHNPDVEES
+1374 DYLQHNPKVKAS
-1386 DRRLCDQILGKSY
+1386 DRNFCDRILGKDY

>member
-28 TAQGLNVWFDQE
+28 AAQGLNVWFDQE

-91 PLLHLE
+91 PLLHVE

-104 RQRNPDKTETEA
+104 RQRNPDKTEA
-116 DWQGYQAEGR
+116 DWQTYQAEGR
-126 HSSFMNMHP
+126 HSSFPNMHP

-149 DNFESSF
+149 DDFESSF

-169 VEKHSI
+169 VQKHSI

-195 GEERQAAE
+195 GEERQVAE
-203 KWLKHRL
+203 KWLKHRF

-245 SEKDNPIKEKIRQT
+245 SEKDNAIKEKIRKT

-279 FEEEI
+279 FQEQI
-284 NKGIEGANNFVYLI
+284 NKGIEGADNFVYLI

-342 QFIDLTEYEDRDKYC
+342 QFIDLTEYEDREKYR
-357 SSIDKLLKELN
+357 SSIDKLLKEFN
-368 RDASY
+368 SDVAY
-373 YESHKVLL
+373 HESHKVLL

-537 PPALATVQWLDFSQ
+537 PPALASIQWLDFSQ
-551 HDGDFLTNFT
+551 HGGDFLTNFT
-561 QLVRTLDTDRDHV
+561 QLVRTIHTDRDHV

-588 NSQTNADLLLRGSEF
+588 NSQENADLLLRGSEF
-603 VLAQTWLKKIEQQNK
+603 VLAQTWLKKIEEQNK

-661 VEKRLEQEQK
+661 VEKRLEQEKK

-698 SEYRRAAIS
+698 SEYRQAAIS
-707 EIVAVNRTSQAS
+707 EIVAVGRTSQAS

-734 AQRLGTDLEQRPFVN
+734 AQRLRTDLESIPFVN
-749 LPPKLKNNL
+749 LPPERKDDL

-767 GIKQTNIFS
+767 GIKQANIFS
-776 GHDGSVFGVK
+776 GHYGDVLGVK

-791 AIIASA
+791 EMIASA
-797 SADNTIKLWKRDG
+797 SADNRIKLWKRNG
-810 SLLATLDGKH
+810 SLLATLGEKR

-825 SVNEVAFSPDG
+825 SVNAVAFSPDGQLLASASTDNTIKLWKTDGTLLKTLKGHRDTVNAVAFSPDG
-836 QLIASAST
+836 QLIASAGNDKT
-844 DNTIKLW
+844 VKLW
-851 KRDGTVLKT
+851 KRDGTLLRT
-860 LKGHQDTV
+860 LEGHRGAV

-880 ASGGND
+880 VSGSRD
-886 TTVKLWKRD
+886 KTLKLWKRD
-895 GTLLKTLKGHQR
+895 GTLLRTLEGHGDT
-907 WSYVYTVA
+907 VKVVA
-915 FSPDGQLIASGHR
+915 FSPDGQSIVSGSR
-928 DKIIRIWKR
+928 DK
-937 DGTLLKTLEGH
+937 TL
-948 EGPVNLVVFSPDSQL
+948 
-963 IASGSMDKTIKL
+963 KL
-975 WKRDGKLL
+975 WKLDD
-983 RTLEGHEAAV
+983 TSPTITFSGHEASV
-993 NGLTFTP
+993 YGLTFTP
-1000 DGQQIVSGSY
+1000 DGQQIVSGS
-1010 DKTVRLWKLDGTLL
+1010 DDRTVRLWKLDGTLL

-1037 DVRNYGK
+1037 DVRNYGN
-1044 NLEIASGSDDN
+1044 NLEIVSGSNDKT
-1055 EVRLWRPYSKLV
+1055 VRLWKPYSKLV

-1081 LNADVIV
+1081 LKADLIV
-1088 SGSADKTL
+1088 SGSFDKTI
-1096 KLWKRDGTLRE
+1096 KLWKQDGTLRT
-1107 LPGHKGSVSTVKIS
+1107 LLGHEGLVTSVKIS

-1147 TLKGDTGGINDLAI
+1147 TLKGDTGGVHSVAI
-1161 SPDSKFIVSGNWD
+1161 SPNGKLIVSGNWD

-1188 TLRGHIDAV
+1188 NIKGHTDGV

-1211 GSADNRI
+1211 GTASNSI
-1218 KIWRLD
+1218 KIWQID
-1224 GHGTLLSILTLK
+1224 GHGTLLSIVTLK
-1236 EHQSPVLAID
+1236 GHLSSVLGVD
-1246 FSPDG
+1246 FSRDG

-1274 LPSSVRTIEGHSNS
+1274 LPSSVKTIEGHSNS

-1305 ADNTIRIWQLDGT
+1305 ADDTIRIWQLDGT
-1318 LVDMLPGFGADV
+1318 LVNVLPGFGADV

-1359 LTPKDIQRYACNCLK
+1359 VTPKDIQRYACKWLK
-1374 DYLQHNPDVEES
+1374 DYLQHNSEVTES
-1386 DRRLCDQILGKSY
+1386 DRRLCDQILGKDY

>member
-28 TAQGLNVWFDQE
+28 AAQGLNVWFDQE

-91 PLLHLE
+91 PLLHVE

-104 RQRNPDKTETEA
+104 RQRNPDKTEA
-116 DWQGYQAEGR
+116 DWQTYQAEGR
-126 HSSFMNMHP
+126 HSSFPNMHP
-135 AISKINWIYFREEI
+135 AIGKINWIYFREEI
-149 DNFESSF
+149 DDFESSF

-169 VEKHSI
+169 VQKHSI

-195 GEERQAAE
+195 GEERQASE
-203 KWLKHRL
+203 KWLKHRF

-245 SEKDNPIKEKIRQT
+245 SEKDNAIKEKIRKT
-259 LMREGFTVWTNQTD
+259 LMREGFTVWTNHTD

-279 FEEEI
+279 FQEQI
-284 NKGIEGANNFVYLI
+284 NKGIEGADNFVYLI

-342 QFIDLTEYEDRDKYC
+342 QFIDLTEYEDREKYR

-368 RDASY
+368 SDVAY
-373 YESHKVLL
+373 HESHKVLL

-537 PPALATVQWLDFSQ
+537 PPALASVQWLDFSQ
-551 HDGDFLTNFT
+551 HGGDFLTNFT
-561 QLVRTLDTDRDHV
+561 QLVRTIHTDRDHV

-588 NSQTNADLLLRGSEF
+588 NSQKNADLLLRGSEF
-603 VLAQTWLKKIEQQNK
+603 VLAQTWLKKIEEQNK

-648 QHLLKLQQERTQE
+648 QQLLKLQQERTQE
-661 VEKRLEQEQK
+661 AEKRLEQEKK

-791 AIIASA
+791 EMIASA
-797 SADNTIKLWKRDG
+797 SADNTLKLWKRDG
-810 SLLATLDGKH
+810 SLLATLDEKR

-825 SVNEVAFSPDG
+825 SVNAVAFSPDG

-844 DNTIKLW
+844 DKTIKLW
-851 KRDGTVLKT
+851 KTDGTLLKT
-860 LKGHQDTV
+860 LKGHRDTV
-868 KAVAF
+868 NTVAF

-880 ASGGND
+880 ASAGND

-895 GTLLKTLKGHQR
+895 GTLLKTLKGNQN

-928 DKIIRIWKR
+928 DKIIQIWKR
-937 DGTLLKTLEGH
+937 DGTLLKTLEEH
-948 EGPVNLVVFSPDSQL
+948 EGSVNLVVFSPDSQL
-963 IASGSMDKTIKL
+963 IASGSMDKTIKI

-983 RTLEGHEAAV
+983 STLEGHEASV
-993 NGLTFTP
+993 SGLTFTP

-1010 DKTVRLWKLDGTLL
+1010 DRTVRLWKLDGTLL
-1024 MTLQGHSDAVNTV
+1024 MTLWGHSDAVNTV
-1037 DVRNYGK
+1037 DVHNDGK
-1044 NLEIASGSDDN
+1044 NLQIASGSDDN

-1081 LNADVIV
+1081 LSADLIV
-1088 SGSADKTL
+1088 SGSGDKTL
-1096 KLWKRDGTLRE
+1096 KLWKPDGTLLNTLE
-1107 LPGHKGSVSTVKIS
+1107 GHKDSVSTVKIS
-1121 PNGQFIVSGSLD
+1121 PNGQFIVSGSPDGKVKIWRLD
-1133 GTVRIWGLDGKLLN
+1133 GELLN
-1147 TLKGDTGGINDLAI
+1147 TLKGGTGGVNDLAI
-1161 SPDSKFIVSGNWD
+1161 SPNSKFIVSGNWD

-1179 WRLDGKLLN
+1179 WGLDGKLLN

-1224 GHGTLLSILTLK
+1224 GNGTLISILTLK
-1236 EHQSPVLAID
+1236 EHLSPILAID

-1298 QQIASAS
+1298 QQIAAAS
-1305 ADNTIRIWQLDGT
+1305 ADDTIRIWQLDGT
-1318 LVDMLPGFGADV
+1318 LVNMLPGFGADV
-1330 NAIHFSQDG
+1330 NAIDFSQDG
-1339 KTLVSGSSN
+1339 KTLVSASSN

-1374 DYLQHNPDVEES
+1374 DYLQHNSEVEAS

>member
-28 TAQGLNVWFDQE
+28 AAQGLNVWFDQE

-91 PLLHLE
+91 PLLHVE

-104 RQRNPDKTETEA
+104 RQRNPDKTEA
-116 DWQGYQAEGR
+116 DWQTYQAEGR
-126 HSSFMNMHP
+126 HSSFPNMHP
-135 AISKINWIYFREEI
+135 AIGKINWIYFREEI
-149 DNFESSF
+149 DDFESSF

-169 VEKHSI
+169 VQKHSI

-195 GEERQAAE
+195 GEERQASE
-203 KWLKHRL
+203 KWLKHRF

-245 SEKDNPIKEKIRQT
+245 SEKDNAIKEKIRKT
-259 LMREGFTVWTNQTD
+259 LMREGFTVWTNHTD

-279 FEEEI
+279 FQEQI
-284 NKGIEGANNFVYLI
+284 NKGIEGADNFVYLI

-314 AFATNKRIIP
+314 AFATNQRIIT

-342 QFIDLTEYEDRDKYC
+342 QFIDLTEYEDREKYR

-368 RDASY
+368 SDVAY
-373 YESHKVLL
+373 HESHKVLL

-523 IITILHQK
+523 IIPILHQK

-537 PPALATVQWLDFSQ
+537 PAALASIQWLDFSQ
-551 HDGDFLTNFT
+551 HGGDFLTNFT
-561 QLVRTLDTDRDHV
+561 QLVRTIHTDRDHV

-588 NSQTNADLLLRGSEF
+588 NSQKSADLLLRGSEF

-648 QHLLKLQQERTQE
+648 QKLLKLQQERTQE
-661 VEKRLEQEQK
+661 VEKRLEQEKK
-671 NARRQKQWLVVV
+671 NARRQKQLLIVV
-683 SLFGAVATCL
+683 SLLGGVATCL

-698 SEYRRAAIS
+698 KEYRQAAIS
-707 EIVAVNRTSQAS
+707 EIVAVGRTSQAS
-719 FALNEQLEALTAAMK
+719 FALNEQLEALTAAIK
-734 AQRLGTDLEQRPFVN
+734 AKRLETDLESIPFVN
-749 LPPKLKNNL
+749 LPPERKDDL

-767 GIKQTNIFS
+767 GIKQANIFS
-776 GHDGSVFGVK
+776 GHYGDVLGVK

-791 AIIASA
+791 EMIASA
-797 SADNTIKLWKRDG
+797 SADNRIKLWKRNG
-810 SLLATLDGKH
+810 SLLATLGEKR

-825 SVNEVAFSPDG
+825 SVNAVAFSPDG
-836 QLIASAST
+836 QLLASASV

-851 KRDGTVLKT
+851 QRDGTLEKT
-860 LKGHQDTV
+860 IQGDKDGV
-868 KAVAF
+868 NAVAF

-886 TTVKLWKRD
+886 KTVKLWKRD
-895 GTLLKTLKGHQR
+895 GTLLRTLEGHR
-907 WSYVYTVA
+907 GAVKAVA
-915 FSPDGQLIASGHR
+915 FSPDGQLIVSGSR
-928 DKIIRIWKR
+928 DKTLKLWKR
-937 DGTLLKTLEGH
+937 DGTLL
-948 EGPVNLVVFSPDSQL
+948 
-963 IASGSMDKTIKL
+963 
-975 WKRDGKLL
+975 
-983 RTLEGHEAAV
+983 RTLEGHGDTVKVVAFSPDGQSIVSGSRDKTLKLWKLDDTSPTITFSGHEASV
-993 NGLTFTP
+993 YGLTFTP

-1010 DKTVRLWKLDGTLL
+1010 DRTVRLWKLDGTLL
-1024 MTLQGHSDAVNTV
+1024 MTLQGHSDTVNTV
-1037 DVRNYGK
+1037 DVRNYGN
-1044 NLEIASGSDDN
+1044 NLEIVSGSNDKT
-1055 EVRLWRPYSKLV
+1055 VRLWKPYSKLV

-1107 LPGHKGSVSTVKIS
+1107 LLGHEGLVTSVKIS

-1147 TLKGDTGGINDLAI
+1147 TLKGDTGGVHSVAI
-1161 SPDSKFIVSGNWD
+1161 SPNGKLIVSGNWD

-1188 TLRGHIDAV
+1188 NLKGHTDGV

-1211 GSADNRI
+1211 GSASNSI
-1218 KIWRLD
+1218 KIWQID
-1224 GHGTLLSILTLK
+1224 GHGTLLSIVTLK
-1236 EHQSPVLAID
+1236 GHLSSVLGVD
-1246 FSPDG
+1246 FSRDG

-1305 ADNTIRIWQLDGT
+1305 ADDTIRIWQLDGT
-1318 LVDMLPGFGADV
+1318 LVNMLPGFGADV
-1330 NAIHFSQDG
+1330 NAIHFSRDG

-1348 KTIIIWDLARH
+1348 KTVIIWDVARH
-1359 LTPKDIQRYACNCLK
+1359 LTPKDIQRYACKWLK
-1374 DYLQHNPDVEES
+1374 DYLQHNPEVEES
-1386 DRRLCDQILGKSY
+1386 DRRLCDNIFGDDH

>member
-28 TAQGLNVWFDQE
+28 TAQGLNVWFDEE

-91 PLLHLE
+91 PLLHVE

-104 RQRNPDKTETEA
+104 RQRNPDKTET
-116 DWQGYQAEGR
+116 DWQTYQAEGR
-126 HSSFMNMHP
+126 HSSFPNMHP
-135 AISKINWIYFREEI
+135 VIGKINWIYFREEI
-149 DNFESSF
+149 DDFESSF

-169 VEKHSI
+169 VQKHSI

-203 KWLKHRL
+203 KWLKHRF

-245 SEKDNPIKEKIRQT
+245 SEKDNAIKEKIRKT

-279 FEEEI
+279 FQEQI
-284 NKGIEGANNFVYLI
+284 NKGIEGADNFVYLI

-342 QFIDLTEYEDRDKYC
+342 QFIDLTEYEDREKYR

-368 RDASY
+368 SDVAY
-373 YESHKVLL
+373 HESHKVLL

-523 IITILHQK
+523 IIPILHQK

-537 PPALATVQWLDFSQ
+537 PAALASIQWLDFSQ
-551 HDGDFLTNFT
+551 HGGDFLTNFT
-561 QLVRTLDTDRDHV
+561 QLVRTIHTDRDHV

-588 NSQTNADLLLRGSEF
+588 NSQENADLLLRGSEF
-603 VLAQTWLKKIEQQNK
+603 VLAQTWLKKIEEQNK

-648 QHLLKLQQERTQE
+648 QQLLKLQQERTQE
-661 VEKRLEQEQK
+661 AEKRLEQEKK

-698 SEYRRAAIS
+698 SEYRQAAIS
-707 EIVAVNRTSQAS
+707 EIVAVGRTSQAS

-734 AQRLGTDLEQRPFVN
+734 AQRLRTDLESIPFVN
-749 LPPKLKNNL
+749 LPPERKDDL

-767 GIKQTNIFS
+767 GIKQANIFS
-776 GHDGSVFGVK
+776 GHYGDVLGVK

-791 AIIASA
+791 EMIASA
-797 SADNTIKLWKRDG
+797 SADNRIKLWKRNG
-810 SLLATLDGKH
+810 SLLATLGEKR

-825 SVNEVAFSPDG
+825 SVNAVAFSPDG
-836 QLIASAST
+836 QLLASASV

-851 KRDGTVLKT
+851 QRDGTLEKT
-860 LKGHQDTV
+860 IQGDKDGV
-868 KAVAF
+868 NAVAF

-886 TTVKLWKRD
+886 KTVKLWKRD
-895 GTLLKTLKGHQR
+895 GTLLRTLEGHR
-907 WSYVYTVA
+907 GAVKAVA
-915 FSPDGQLIASGHR
+915 FSPDGQLIVSGSR
-928 DKIIRIWKR
+928 DKTLKLWKR
-937 DGTLLKTLEGH
+937 DGTLL
-948 EGPVNLVVFSPDSQL
+948 
-963 IASGSMDKTIKL
+963 
-975 WKRDGKLL
+975 
-983 RTLEGHEAAV
+983 RTLEGHGDTVKVVAFSPDGQSIVSGSRDKTLKLWKLDDTSPTITFSGHEASV
-993 NGLTFTP
+993 YGLTFTP

-1010 DKTVRLWKLDGTLL
+1010 DRTVRLWKLDGTLL

-1037 DVRNYGK
+1037 DVRNYGN
-1044 NLEIASGSDDN
+1044 NLEIVSGSNDKT
-1055 EVRLWRPYSKLV
+1055 VRLWKPYNELV

-1088 SGSADKTL
+1088 SGSFDKTI
-1096 KLWKRDGTLRE
+1096 KLWKQDGTLRT
-1107 LPGHKGSVSTVKIS
+1107 LLGHKGSVSTVKIS

-1147 TLKGDTGGINDLAI
+1147 TLKGDTGGVHSVAI
-1161 SPDSKFIVSGNWD
+1161 SPNGKLIVSGNWD

-1188 TLRGHIDAV
+1188 NLKGHTDGV

-1211 GSADNRI
+1211 GSASNSI
-1218 KIWRLD
+1218 KIWQID
-1224 GHGTLLSILTLK
+1224 GHGTLLSIVTLK
-1236 EHQSPVLAID
+1236 GHLSSVLGVD
-1246 FSPDG
+1246 FSRDG
-1251 RMLVSGSGDNTIK
+1251 RMLVSGSDDNTIK

-1305 ADNTIRIWQLDGT
+1305 ADDTIRIWQLDGT
-1318 LVDMLPGFGADV
+1318 LVNVLPGFGADV
-1330 NAIHFSQDG
+1330 NAIHFSRDG

-1348 KTIIIWDLARH
+1348 KTVIIWDLASN
-1359 LTPKDIQRYACNCLK
+1359 LTPQDIQRYACKWLK
-1374 DYLQHNPDVEES
+1374 DYLQHNSEVTES
-1386 DRRLCDQILGKSY
+1386 DRRLCDQILGKDY

>member
-28 TAQGLNVWFDQE
+28 AAQGLNVWFDQE

-91 PLLHLE
+91 PLLHVE

-104 RQRNPDKTETEA
+104 RQRNPDKTEA
-116 DWQGYQAEGR
+116 DWQTYQAEGR
-126 HSSFMNMHP
+126 HSSFPNMHP
-135 AISKINWIYFREEI
+135 AIGKINWIYFREEI
-149 DNFESSF
+149 DDFESSF

-169 VEKHSI
+169 VQKHSI

-195 GEERQAAE
+195 GEERQASE
-203 KWLKHRL
+203 KWLKHRF

-245 SEKDNPIKEKIRQT
+245 SEKDNAIKEKIRKT
-259 LMREGFTVWTNQTD
+259 LMREGFTVWTNHTD

-279 FEEEI
+279 FQEQI
-284 NKGIEGANNFVYLI
+284 NKGIEGADNFVYLI

-342 QFIDLTEYEDRDKYC
+342 QFIDLTEYEDREKYR

-368 RDASY
+368 SDVAY
-373 YESHKVLL
+373 HESHKVLL

-537 PPALATVQWLDFSQ
+537 PPALASIQWLDFSQ
-551 HDGDFLTNFT
+551 HGGDFLTNFT
-561 QLVRTLDTDRDHV
+561 QLVRTIHTDRDHV

-588 NSQTNADLLLRGSEF
+588 NSQKNADLLLRGSEF
-603 VLAQTWLKKIEQQNK
+603 VLAQTWLKKIEEQNK

-648 QHLLKLQQERTQE
+648 QQLLKLQQERTQE
-661 VEKRLEQEQK
+661 AEKRLEQEQK

-758 KEMLKIALY
+758 KEILKIALY

-791 AIIASA
+791 EMIASA
-797 SADNTIKLWKRDG
+797 SADNTLKLWKRDG
-810 SLLATLDGKH
+810 SLLATLDEKR

-825 SVNEVAFSPDG
+825 SVNAVAFSPDG

-844 DNTIKLW
+844 DKTIKLW
-851 KRDGTVLKT
+851 KTDGTLLKT
-860 LKGHQDTV
+860 LKGHRDTV
-868 KAVAF
+868 NTVAF

-880 ASGGND
+880 ASAGND

-895 GTLLKTLKGHQR
+895 GTLLKTLKGNQN

-928 DKIIRIWKR
+928 DKIIRIWRR
-937 DGTLLKTLEGH
+937 DGTLLKTLEEH

-963 IASGSMDKTIKL
+963 IASGSMDKTIKI

-983 RTLEGHEAAV
+983 STLEGHEASV
-993 NGLTFTP
+993 SGLTFTP

-1010 DKTVRLWKLDGTLL
+1010 DRTVRLWKLDGTLL
-1024 MTLQGHSDAVNTV
+1024 MTLQGHSDTVNTV
-1037 DVRNYGK
+1037 DVRNYGN
-1044 NLEIASGSDDN
+1044 NLEIVSGSNDKT
-1055 EVRLWRPYSKLV
+1055 VRLWKPYSKLV

-1107 LPGHKGSVSTVKIS
+1107 LLGHEGLVTSVKIS

-1147 TLKGDTGGINDLAI
+1147 TLKGDTGGVHSVAI
-1161 SPDSKFIVSGNWD
+1161 SPNGKLIVSGNWD

-1188 TLRGHIDAV
+1188 NLKGHTDGV

-1211 GSADNRI
+1211 GSASNSI
-1218 KIWRLD
+1218 KIWQID
-1224 GHGTLLSILTLK
+1224 GHGTLLSIVTLK
-1236 EHQSPVLAID
+1236 GHLSSVLGVD
-1246 FSPDG
+1246 FSRDG

-1305 ADNTIRIWQLDGT
+1305 ADDTIRIWQLDGT
-1318 LVDMLPGFGADV
+1318 LVNMLPGFGADV
-1330 NAIHFSQDG
+1330 NAIHFSRDG

-1348 KTIIIWDLARH
+1348 KTVIIWDVARH
-1359 LTPKDIQRYACNCLK
+1359 LTPKDIQRYACKWLK
-1374 DYLQHNPDVEES
+1374 DYLQHNPEVEES
-1386 DRRLCDQILGKSY
+1386 DRRLCDNIFGDDH